1 MSGFSASYLEI
12 DELELVHFLLNAA
25 GQSNRD
31 QINPQDLLDFLKLQ
45 CIQVDFVREF
55 SGLGPSLLAS
65 PPRALISFHDRL
77 IATEHSLEP
86 TRMRFSVLHEIGHYV
101 LPNHQNAFYICD
113 KRAMGFNTPW
123 TFEKEANQFAANLL
137 FLADRFELEANSHS
151 ISPHTVKKLAEQFGA
166 SFEATAR
173 RIAERTYRDCMFV
186 SFAEDNLHAINSDF
200 EKTWKVRYCIASP
213 SFSHKYFSSFTRAV
227 VSPEI
232 AQQVCCVQDI
242 SQSVT
247 ELVQIQLPGRSSQHF
262 RAEYF
267 FNSFNIFC
275 FLTPANFA

>member
-12 DELELVHFLLNAA
+12 DDLELVNFLLNAA
-25 GQSNRD
+25 GQSTRD
-31 QINPQDLLDFLKLQ
+31 QINPKDVLDYLKLHCIQLDFA
-45 CIQVDFVREF
+45 REF
-55 SGLGPSLLAS
+55 SGLDPSLLTS

-77 IATEHSLEP
+77 IATEQSLDP
-86 TRMRFSVLHEIGHYV
+86 NRMRFSVLHEIGHYV

-113 KRAMGFNTPW
+113 KRAMGFNTQW

-137 FLADRFELEANSHS
+137 FLADRFELEANSHP
-151 ISPHTVKKLAEQFGA
+151 ISSQTVKKLAEQFGA

-186 SFAEDNLHAINSDF
+186 SFAADNQHAINSDV

-213 SFSHKYFSSFTRAV
+213 SFSHRYFSSFTRAV

-232 AQQVCCVQDI
+232 AQRVCCFQDI
-242 SQSVT
+242 SQSLRD
-247 ELVQIQLPGRSSQHF
+247 LVPIQLPGRESQVF
-262 RAEYF
+262 EAEYF
-267 FNSFNIFC
+267 FNTFNIFC
-275 FLTPANFA
+275 FLTPKSSS